1 MRASTDDLLHSL
13 FLLKSLLGAEFGKKS
28 APDDLNMPEYALLRC
43 LARGRGADGLTSVCV
58 YLAVT
63 KSSVSQTLAALEK
76 RALLVRSTDPAD
88 RRNLIVTLTPE
99 GSKRLRS
106 KEAQVERRLHALLG
120 TLGEAN
126 ARAFIALIDKMNAA
140 LSANKEEA

>member
-43 LARGRGADGLTSVCV
+43 LARGRGADGLTSVCE

-106 KEAQVERRLHALLG
+106 KEAQVERLG

>member
-1 MRASTDDLLHSL
+1 MCACTDDLLHSL

-43 LARGRGADGLTSVCV
+43 LARGRGADGLTSVCE